1 MLLPVSTTLADLPIG
16 PTRGGVSLKFPPAGF
31 AQANCPFD
39 MPRDHAH
46 VEEYLSDR
54 RLVAAIGL
62 NLLLTLVEAI
72 AGIAA
77 GSLALLADALHN
89 FNDCGSLVIALIAR
103 RVARLPSDDRRT
115 FGYRRAEIVGALIN
129 LTILVVIG
137 LYLLGEGVHRLFE
150 PRPIDGWIVVIV
162 AAVALAVDVGT
173 AALLYAMTRGNL
185 NLRAAYLHNVG
196 DAISSVGVI
205 LAGAAVLLW
214 GAFWVDPLI
223 TLAIASYILWQSLG
237 MMARSIHIL
246 MEGAPADVDNAQL
259 VAELQSIEGVLEVH
273 HLHIWEIDEL
283 HRALEA
289 HIVVDD
295 EHLPRWAEIKQ
306 DIKLRLGERF
316 RIHHSTL
323 EFEAPGEDACQP
335 CRPAARRHC

>member
-1 MLLPVSTTLADLPIG
+1 
-16 PTRGGVSLKFPPAGF
+16 
-31 AQANCPFD
+31 
-39 MPRDHAH
+39 MPHDHVH
-46 VEEYLSDR
+46 IDGQLSDR
-54 RLVAAIGL
+54 RLVAAIAL

-72 AGIAA
+72 AGVLA

-89 FNDCGSLVIALIAR
+89 FNDCGSLLIALVAR
-103 RVARLPSDDRRT
+103 RVARRPSDHRRT

-137 LYLLGEGVHRLFE
+137 LYLLGESVHRLFA
-150 PRPIDGWIVVIV
+150 PRPIDGWIVVLV

-173 AALLYAMTRGNL
+173 AALLYAMSRGNL
-185 NLRAAYLHNVG
+185 NLRAAYLHNLG

-214 GAFWVDPLI
+214 GAYWVDPVI
-223 TLAIASYILWQSLG
+223 TLAIAGYILWQSLA

-246 MEGAPADVDNAQL
+246 MEGAPADVDNLEL
-259 VAELQSIEGVLEVH
+259 VAELESIDGVIEVH
-273 HLHIWEIDEL
+273 HVHIWELDEH

-295 EHLPRWAEIKQ
+295 EHLARWAEIKQ
-306 DIKLRLGERF
+306 DVKQRLGERF
-316 RIHHSTL
+316 HIHHSTL
-323 EFEAPGEDACQP
+323 EFEAPGEGACQP
-335 CRPAARRHC
+335 CPPAQRHHC